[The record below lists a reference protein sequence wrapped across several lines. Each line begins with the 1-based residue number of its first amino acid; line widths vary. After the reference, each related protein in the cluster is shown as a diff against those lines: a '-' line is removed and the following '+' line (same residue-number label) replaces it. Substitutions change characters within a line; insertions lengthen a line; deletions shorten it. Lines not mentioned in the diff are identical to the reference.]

1 MSRVLPAAG
10 VEFPL
15 EVPVLVIGGGACGLT
30 AALAARDAG
39 TEVLVLERDPSPSGS
54 TAMSSGMI
62 PAAGTA
68 LQAARGVVDTPAIMA
83 ADIQAKAHG
92 KNDADMVAAICA
104 ASGATVDWLVQAHRV
119 PLTLVEGFLYP
130 GHRQPRMHAPVS
142 RSGADLIAGLLS
154 AVNAAGIDIV
164 CDAAVTTLFADPD
177 GRVRGVELQRP
188 DGAIERIGCTALVL
202 ACSGFGGNADLL
214 ERHIPELKGAMYYG
228 HTGNRGDALL
238 WGEQLGA
245 AVQHLGAYQGHGSLA
260 MPHAILITWALMM
273 EGGFQVN
280 VNGER
285 FSCEHDGYS
294 EQAMRVIAQPS
305 GVAWNIYDGRLHRLG
320 LDFEDYREAMKAGA
334 IRSADSIGALAEL
347 CGLPPVALAATLAET
362 QQLTA
367 GQGSD
372 RFGRN
377 FTGKLALAGPTFY
390 AVKVTGALFHTQGG
404 LRVDTDA
411 RVLRSDDRPLPN
423 LFAGGG
429 AACGISGQ
437 GRDGYLS
444 GNGLLAAVVLGAKA
458 GRSAALMCRLV
469 RVQDSPSKHK
479 SPVLRG

>member
-10 VEFPL
+10 VDFPL
-15 EVPVLVIGGGACGLT
+15 EVPVLVIGGGACGLVT
-30 AALAARDAG
+30 ALAAHDAG
-39 TEVLVLERDPSPSGS
+39 AEVLVLERDPSPSGS

-68 LQAARGVVDTPAIMA
+68 LQAACGVIDTPTIMT

-92 KNDADMVAAICA
+92 ENDPAMVDAICA
-104 ASGATVDWLVQAHRV
+104 ASGPTIDWLVQKHQV

-130 GHRQPRMHAPVS
+130 GHSQPRMHAPAS
-142 RSGADLIAGLLS
+142 RSGADLVAGLLT
-154 AVNAAGIDIV
+154 AANGAGIDIV
-164 CDAAVTTLFADPD
+164 CDATVTTLYADPD

-188 DGAIERIGCTALVL
+188 DGAAERIGCTALVL

-214 ERHIPELKGAMYYG
+214 ARHIPELKGAMYYG

-245 AVQHLGAYQGHGSLA
+245 ATQHLGAYQGHGSLA

-280 VNGER
+280 ANGER

-294 EQAMRVIAQPS
+294 EQAMRVIAQPG
-305 GVAWNIYDGRLHRLG
+305 GVAWNIYDERLHKLG
-320 LDFEDYREAMKAGA
+320 LDFEDYREALNAGA

-347 CGLPPVALAATLAET
+347 CGLPPAKLAATLAET
-362 QQLTA
+362 QQLAA
-367 GQGSD
+367 GQGAD
-372 RFGRN
+372 RFGRD
-377 FTGKLALAGPTFY
+377 FTGKPALSGPPFY

-411 RVLRSDDRPLPN
+411 RVLRADGTPLPN
-423 LFAGGG
+423 LLAGGG
-429 AACGISGQ
+429 AACGLSGR

-444 GNGLLAAVVLGAKA
+444 GNGLLMATVLGAKA
-458 GRSAALMCRLV
+458 GRTAV
-469 RVQDSPSKHK
+469 RFVKE
-479 SPVLRG
+479 GN

>member
-1 MSRVLPAAG
+1 MSKVLPAAG
-10 VEFPL
+10 IDFPL
-15 EVPVLVIGGGACGLT
+15 EASVLVIGGGACGLV
-30 AALAARDAG
+30 AALAAHDAG
-39 TEVLVLERDPSPSGS
+39 AEVLVLERDASPSGS

-68 LQAARGVVDTPAIMA
+68 LQAARGLTDTPAIMA

-92 KNDADMVAAICA
+92 ENDPAMVEAICA
-104 ASGATVDWLVQAHRV
+104 ASGPTIDWLVQRHQV

-130 GHRQPRMHAPVS
+130 GHSQLRMHAPAS
-142 RSGADLIAGLLS
+142 RSGADLVGGLL
-154 AVNAAGIDIV
+154 AAANTAGIDIV
-164 CDAAVTTLFADPD
+164 CDAIVTTLFADPD

-188 DGAIERIGCTALVL
+188 DGAIERIGCAALVL

-214 ERHIPELKGAMYYG
+214 ARHIPELKGAMYYG

-245 AVQHLGAYQGHGSLA
+245 ATRHLGAYQGHGSLA

-280 VNGER
+280 ANGER

-294 EQAMRVIAQPS
+294 EQAMRVIAQPG
-305 GVAWNIYDGRLHRLG
+305 GVAWNIYDERLHKLG
-320 LDFEDYREAMKAGA
+320 LDFEDYRDALKGGA
-334 IRSADSIGALAEL
+334 VRSADSIEALAEL
-347 CGLPPVALAATLAET
+347 CGLPADALAATLAET
-362 QQLTA
+362 QQLA
-367 GQGSD
+367 AARGRD
-372 RFGRN
+372 RFGRD
-377 FTGKLALAGPTFY
+377 FTGKPALAGPPFY

-411 RVLRSDDRPLPN
+411 RVLRHDGAPLPN
-423 LFAGGG
+423 LLAGGG
-429 AACGISGQ
+429 AACGLSGR

-444 GNGLLAAVVLGAKA
+444 GNGLLMATVLGAKA
-458 GRSAALMCRLV
+458 GRSAAMLV
-469 RVQDSPSKHK
+469 EQ
-479 SPVLRG
+479 GG